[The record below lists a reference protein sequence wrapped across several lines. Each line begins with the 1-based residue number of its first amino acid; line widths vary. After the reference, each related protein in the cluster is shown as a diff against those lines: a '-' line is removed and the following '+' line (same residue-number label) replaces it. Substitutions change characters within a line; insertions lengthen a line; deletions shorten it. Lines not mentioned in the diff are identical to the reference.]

1 MAVTPERRLKKVVID
16 LLRDPT
22 FADMAGI
29 FMLGKKQVV
38 DFVPTACTDGR
49 DEWYGRG
56 FIDMLGDKE
65 LAFVVVHESYHKMLR
80 HLTTWEKLHKED
92 AKLANMACDY
102 VINLAI
108 FDRDPGNNMV
118 KMPTK
123 DGKPIGLL
131 DRRFANMNAKQV
143 FDILKQEKQ
152 DGTGAFGPGG
162 DGQGGGDGAGLDEH
176 DWEGAKQL
184 TAEEQEALAKEVD
197 QAIRQGQI
205 AASKMH
211 GQGSSNA
218 MRELAE
224 MMEAKVDWRELLR
237 EFVSAICAGRDQ
249 SSWRR
254 PNRRFLST
262 DTYMPSLVSERVGH
276 LVIGVDTSGS
286 IGGPDLARFLSEVK
300 EIAERVTPDKVD
312 LLYWDGAVAGHEEYD
327 SFTLPTLVDS
337 TKPVGGGGTD
347 PTCVKRYLDEKK
359 ITPECIIM
367 LTDGYVGDWGQ
378 WDVPI
383 LWCVCGGNKVV
394 APVGKTVHVVD

>member
-1 MAVTPERRLKKVVID
+1 MAVTPERRLKKAVID

-29 FMLGKKQVV
+29 FMLGRKQVV
-38 DFVPTACTDGR
+38 DLVPTACTDGR
-49 DEWYGRG
+49 DEWYGRA
-56 FIDMLGDKE
+56 FIEMLGDKE
-65 LAFVVVHESYHKMLR
+65 LSFVVVHESYHKMLR
-80 HLTTWEKLHKED
+80 HLTTWERLHKED
-92 AKLANMACDY
+92 AQLANMACDY

-108 FDRDPGNNMV
+108 FNRDPGEVMV
-118 KMPTK
+118 KMPMK
-123 DGKPIGLL
+123 NGKPMGLL

-143 FDILKQEKQ
+143 FDILKQEKK
-152 DGTGAFGPGG
+152 DGTGAFGPGQP
-162 DGQGGGDGAGLDEH
+162 GQQGGDGAGLDEH
-176 DWEGAKQL
+176 DWDGAKEL
-184 TAEEQEALAKEVD
+184 SKEEQDKLGKEID

-205 AASKMH
+205 AAQKMH
-211 GQGSSNA
+211 GKGGGNT

-224 MMEAKVDWRELLR
+224 LLEAKVDWRELLR

-312 LLYWDGAVAGHEEYD
+312 LLYWDGAVAGHEEYE

-337 TKPVGGGGTD
+337 TKPKGGGGTD
-347 PTCVKRYLDEKK
+347 PTCVERYLKEKK

-367 LTDGYVGDWGQ
+367 LTDGYFSGCGE

-383 LWCVCGGNKVV
+383 LWCICGGNKTVM
-394 APVGKTVHVVD
+394 PVGKTVHVVD

>member
-49 DEWYGRG
+49 DEWYGRA
-56 FIDMLGDKE
+56 FIEMLGDKE

-118 KMPTK
+118 RMPTK
-123 DGKPIGLL
+123 DGKPLGLL

-176 DWEGAKQL
+176 DWDGAKQL
-184 TAEEQEALAKEVD
+184 TAEEQEELAKEVD

-205 AASKMH
+205 AAAKMH
-211 GQGSSNA
+211 GQGGGNS

-276 LVIGVDTSGS
+276 LVIGIDTSGS
-286 IGGPDLARFLSEVK
+286 IGGPELARFLSEVK
-300 EIAERVTPDKVD
+300 EIAERVNPDKVD
-312 LLYWDGAVAGHEEYD
+312 LLYWDAAVAGHEEYD
-327 SFTLPTLVDS
+327 SFTLPTLIDS
-337 TKPVGGGGTD
+337 TKPRGGGGTD
-347 PTCVKRYLDEKK
+347 PTCVERYLAEKK

-367 LTDGYVGDWGQ
+367 LTDGYVGSWGN
-378 WDVPI
+378 WEVPI
-383 LWCVCGGNKVV
+383 MWCICGGNTIT
-394 APVGKTVHVVD
+394 APVGKTIHIKD

>member
-1 MAVTPERRLKKVVID
+1 MAITAERRLKKVVID

-29 FMLGKKQVV
+29 FMLGKKSVM
-38 DFVPTACTDGR
+38 DGLPTAATDGR
-49 DEWYGRG
+49 DEWYGRE
-56 FIDMLGDKE
+56 FVDALGDKE

-92 AKLANMACDY
+92 ARLANMACDY

-108 FDRDPGNNMV
+108 NDRDPTGVMV
-118 KMPTK
+118 KMPQK

-143 FDILKQEKQ
+143 FDILKQDQK
-152 DGTGAFGPGG
+152 DGKM
-162 DGQGGGDGAGLDEH
+162 GGGAGGGEGNGETLDHH
-176 DWEGAKQL
+176 DWAGAKQL
-184 TAEEQEALAKEVD
+184 SKEEQDELAKEVD

-211 GQGSSNA
+211 GDKAGNMA
-218 MRELAE
+218 RELAE
-224 MMEAKVDWRELLR
+224 LLEAKVDWRELLR

-262 DTYMPSLVSERVGH
+262 DTYMPSMVSERVGH
-276 LVIGVDTSGS
+276 LVLGIDTSGS
-286 IGGPDLARFLSEVK
+286 IGGPELSRFLTEVK
-300 EIAERVTPDKVD
+300 EIAERVNPDKVD
-312 LLYWDGAVAGHEEYD
+312 LIYWDSRVAGHEEYD
-327 SFTLPTLVDS
+327 SFTLPTLIDS
-337 TKPVGGGGTD
+337 TKPRGGGGTD
-347 PTCVKRYLDEKK
+347 PTCVERYLAEKK

-367 LTDGYVGDWGQ
+367 LTDGYLGNWGN

-383 LWCVCGGNKVV
+383 MWCICGGNTIT
-394 APVGKTVHVVD
+394 APVGKTIHIKD

>member
-1 MAVTPERRLKKVVID
+1 MAITAERRLKKVVID

-29 FMLGKKQVV
+29 FMLGKKSVM
-38 DFVPTACTDGR
+38 DGLPTAATDGR
-49 DEWYGRG
+49 DEWYGRE
-56 FIDMLGDKE
+56 FVDMLGDKE

-92 AKLANMACDY
+92 AQLANMACDY

-108 FDRDPGNNMV
+108 FERDPTGIMV
-118 KMPTK
+118 KMPQK

-143 FDILKQEKQ
+143 FDILKQDKK
-152 DGTGAFGPGG
+152 DGGFPKRDG
-162 DGQGGGDGAGLDEH
+162 DGDGAGFDEH
-176 DWEGAKQL
+176 DWAGAKKL
-184 TAEEQEALAKEVD
+184 TQAEQDELAKEVD

-211 GQGSSNA
+211 GSKAGNMA
-218 MRELAE
+218 RELAE
-224 MMEAKVDWRELLR
+224 LLEAKVDWRELLR

-276 LVIGVDTSGS
+276 LVIGIDTSGS
-286 IGGPDLARFLSEVK
+286 IGGPELSRFLTEVK
-300 EIAERVTPDKVD
+300 EIAERVHPDKVD
-312 LLYWDGAVAGHEEYD
+312 LIYWDAAVAGHEEYD
-327 SFTLPTLVDS
+327 SLTLPTLIDS
-337 TKPVGGGGTD
+337 TKPRGGGGTD
-347 PTCVKRYLDEKK
+347 PTCVERYLAEKK

-367 LTDGYVGDWGQ
+367 LTDGYVGQWGN
-378 WDVPI
+378 WEVPI
-383 LWCVCGGNKVV
+383 MWCICGGNTIT
-394 APVGKTVHVVD
+394 APVGKTIHIKD